1 VISVL
6 VPSYN
11 HRAYVGAALLSIQA
25 QTFADIEVIIVDD
38 ASTDGSPSVI
48 AQIVE
53 SLDWRQR
60 FPKRS
65 KFIAWEKNQGAH
77 AAINFAARHAS
88 GELLAILNSDDLYF
102 PDRLR
107 TLAGMVDSGSEFVFS
122 RSVFVEEKSNR
133 IGELDSKV
141 RHLWEAQN
149 RIQYYPTVGLAF
161 LCSNVALTT
170 GNLLVTHGLFDELGG
185 MSGLRY
191 CHDWDF
197 CLRAALRTEPRF
209 CDVPLYAYRIH
220 DTNTSRSLYD
230 LSEVETGAVRRRFLA
245 EHWAARNPLAPTP
258 NAWPGIY
265 EVLTEWVG
273 Y

>member
-1 VISVL
+1 MISVL

-11 HRAYVGAALLSIQA
+11 HAAYVGAALLSIQA
-25 QTFADIEVIIVDD
+25 QTFADLEVVIVDD
-38 ASTDGSPSVI
+38 ASTDGSPTVI

-53 SLDWRQR
+53 SIEWRQR
-60 FPKRS
+60 FPKRT

-77 AAINFAARHAS
+77 AAINFAACRAS

-107 TLAGMVDSGSEFVFS
+107 ALAEIVDSGSEFVFS
-122 RSVFVEEKSNR
+122 RSVFIEKKGKR
-133 IGELDSKV
+133 IGELDPRV

-149 RIQYYPTVGLAF
+149 RIRYYPTVGLAF
-161 LCSNVALTT
+161 LRSNVALTT
-170 GNLLVTHGLFDELGG
+170 GNLIVTHGLFDELGG
-185 MSGLRY
+185 MFGLRY

-197 CLRAALRTEPRF
+197 CLRAALRTEPGF

-220 DTNTSRSLYD
+220 GANTYHSLD
-230 LSEVETGAVRRRFLA
+230 GLSEIETGTVRRRFLA
-245 EHWAARNPLAPTP
+245 QHWAARNPLAPTP
-258 NAWPGIY
+258 DAWPGIY